1 MTRTVDQ
8 IIYSTDQSQGVKVNS
23 QITEPIGLDQTTLLI
38 EANLSELEDDIAGKM
53 LKHRA
58 ESV

>member
-8 IIYSTDQSQGVKVNS
+8 TIYSTDQSQGVKVNS
-23 QITEPIGLDQTTLLI
+23 QITELIGLDQTMLLI

>member
-1 MTRTVDQ
+1 MTRTADQ
-8 IIYSTDQSQGVKVNS
+8 TIYSTDQSQGVKVNS
-23 QITEPIGLDQTTLLI
+23 QITELIGLGQTTLLT